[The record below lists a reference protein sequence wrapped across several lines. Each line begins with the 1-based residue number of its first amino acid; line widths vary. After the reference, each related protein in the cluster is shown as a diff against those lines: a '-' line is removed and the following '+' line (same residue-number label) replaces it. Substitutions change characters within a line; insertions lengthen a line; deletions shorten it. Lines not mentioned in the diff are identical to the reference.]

1 MHIVAPD
8 GTLLNTYGVGPGAS
22 LVAVAQA
29 QSIGVVAANVNHDG
43 VVNILDLVIVAT
55 NFGQTGRN
63 LQGDVNRDGIID
75 VLDLVRIARYF
86 GQDVN

>member
-1 MHIVAPD
+1 M
-8 GTLLNTYGVGPGAS
+8 LLPPMERY
-22 LVAVAQA
+22 LVPTALVPEHLSSPFAQV
-29 QSIGVVAANVNHDG
+29 QSIGVAAANVNHDG
-43 VVNILDLVIVAT
+43 VINILDLVLVAS

-75 VLDLVRIARYF
+75 VFDLVRIAKYF

>member
-1 MHIVAPD
+1 M
-8 GTLLNTYGVGPGAS
+8 
-22 LVAVAQA
+22 
-29 QSIGVVAANVNHDG
+29 AANVNHDG
-43 VVNILDLVIVAT
+43 IVNILDLVIVAS

-75 VLDLVRIARYF
+75 VFDLVRIAQYL